1 MDIHMPEMDG
11 PSATRAIRQW
21 QSRHQVEA
29 TPILA
34 LTADTISHGRSEFL
48 QAGCTDHL
56 VKLISKS
63 GLRSALSPYFSAR
76 ESSA

>member
-1 MDIHMPEMDG
+1 MDIQLPELDG

-21 QSRHQVEA
+21 ETRQAIEA

-34 LTADTISHGRSEFL
+34 LTADAMSHGRSEIL
-48 QAGCTDHL
+48 QAGCTDHP
-56 VKLISKS
+56 VKPTSKS
-63 GLRSALSPYFSAR
+63 GLRSALSPYLSAR